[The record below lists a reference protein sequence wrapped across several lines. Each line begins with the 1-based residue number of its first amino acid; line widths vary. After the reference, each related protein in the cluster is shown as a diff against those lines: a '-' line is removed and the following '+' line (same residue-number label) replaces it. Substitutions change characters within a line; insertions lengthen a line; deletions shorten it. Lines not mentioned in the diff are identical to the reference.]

1 MEKQIYTIQ
10 VMNSKAK
17 LEEVYA
23 TEANLEHTLEMLEEG
38 GFSILVV
45 SKRVGQGDLTSA
57 PKGCAPQITICQVT
71 NIQKFPLNFV
81 GKNQQKNFAQ
91 MLVNVLLV

>member
-23 TEANLEHTLEMLEEG
+23 TEENLEHTLEMLEEG

-45 SKRVGQGDLTSA
+45 SKRVG
-57 PKGCAPQITICQVT
+57 
-71 NIQKFPLNFV
+71 
-81 GKNQQKNFAQ
+81 
-91 MLVNVLLV
+91 

>member
-1 MEKQIYTIQ
+1 MEKTIYTIQ

-38 GFSILVV
+38 GFSVLVV
-45 SKRVGQGDLTSA
+45 SKRVG
-57 PKGCAPQITICQVT
+57 
-71 NIQKFPLNFV
+71 
-81 GKNQQKNFAQ
+81 
-91 MLVNVLLV
+91 